1 MKNLNIS
8 FQEEQNSIKY
18 EEYFFN
24 GIQIPKDIEIKDIN
38 INSFKL
44 NWKIDN
50 INIINMD
57 NKQIKYKVEIRKEN
71 ENEKFIKVYEGNNT
85 NCLID
90 KLDKNTN
97 YEIRICSI
105 YNNLIGKY
113 GNIQKVKTTDCDFN
127 CDSVILNSLENKNEY
142 LKKIYDWTGYTK
154 MDLLYRGTRDG
165 STANI
170 FHNKCDNKGPT
181 LCLYQNDKNNIFG
194 GFASIS
200 WTSDQSGNYFSAP
213 ESFLFTL
220 TNIHGTKPEKFPN
233 SEKNN
238 SVYHY
243 KDYGTLFGAND
254 LFVRKD
260 FMNQNTYSAFPSY
273 YQDTLGKGKSIFTGN
288 ANNNITDFKVKEIE
302 IYKIFK

>member
-1 MKNLNIS
+1 M
-8 FQEEQNSIKY
+8 E
-18 EEYFFN
+18 
-24 GIQIPKDIEIKDIN
+24 
-38 INSFKL
+38 
-44 NWKIDN
+44 
-50 INIINMD
+50 
-57 NKQIKYKVEIRKEN
+57 
-71 ENEKFIKVYEGNNT
+71 
-85 NCLID
+85 
-90 KLDKNTN
+90 
-97 YEIRICSI
+97 
-105 YNNLIGKY
+105 
-113 GNIQKVKTTDCDFN
+113 
-127 CDSVILNSLENKNEY
+127 
-142 LKKIYDWTGYTK
+142 
-154 MDLLYRGTRDG
+154 LLYRGTRNG

-170 FHNKCDNKGPT
+170 FHNKCDNKGPS

-238 SVYHY
+238 SVIHY
-243 KDYGTLFGAND
+243 KDYGTLFGNND
-254 LFVRKD
+254 IYVRKD